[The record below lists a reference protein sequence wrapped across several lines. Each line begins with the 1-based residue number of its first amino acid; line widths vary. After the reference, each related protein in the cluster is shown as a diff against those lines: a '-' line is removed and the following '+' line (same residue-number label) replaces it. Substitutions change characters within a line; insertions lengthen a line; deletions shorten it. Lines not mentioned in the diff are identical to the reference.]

1 MVLIRSFKEKQ
12 IGWCSKLSGNRNW
25 LNLRS
30 QRKFLCFRLMMETK
44 LASQTLHFNKKETKE
59 IAHYFYLQTLS
70 LELLFLERFCG
81 FPCEF
86 IVILSRTLSVLQIR
100 RSVHEQLYKYLIRG
114 YVGRPESKDK
124 KAIFFLRFINKIEWK
139 NSSHIL

>member
-1 MVLIRSFKEKQ
+1 
-12 IGWCSKLSGNRNW
+12 
-25 LNLRS
+25 
-30 QRKFLCFRLMMETK
+30 METK
-44 LASQTLHFNKKETKE
+44 LASQTLYFNKKETKE
-59 IAHYFYLQTLS
+59 LAHYFYLQTLR
-70 LELLFLERFCG
+70 LELLFLERLCG

-100 RSVHEQLYKYLIRG
+100 HSVREQLYTCKYLIRE

-124 KAIFFLRFINKIEWK
+124 KAIILLRFIKKNEWK